1 MTHKIL
7 LYFCSFAISIQ
18 ALAKPG
24 IALLLI
30 ALSVPLTAPMAA
42 DVTDVDSQP
51 YLFAEAEEAKP
62 GATSDVDGQSEF
74 DEADRSTEF
83 TESDPDALEPGSGD
97 EADVAPSADAD
108 TENASSTPAAGIEE
122 VIVISRQQENTDRLV
137 SQYLDA
143 EEIFRIPG
151 LRDDAIGSINTFAG
165 VASLQGNFNG
175 PPSQGFYFRGSNQND
190 NHLEID
196 GLSVE
201 YVYHLGGPFSFSV
214 INGRLIERLKFY
226 PSNPGI
232 EYPNVNGGV
241 IEVGL
246 KQPPLEGFN
255 QNYDIG
261 TLSTGAMIEGGF
273 GNGKDGYWLAFRRSY
288 IDFFLNA
295 SGLGDSDGDGETSIV
310 RFPEFNDIQGRWYRE
325 LDAGFMDLTIISSQ
339 DRIVIRFG
347 SEDAEDDPLFQ
358 GDLGNRRSFIVAGW
372 RLQYEPSNDHLLRTQ
387 INYRF
392 PRSRFI
398 IGTQGA
404 NDINPGA
411 SFGTENISRII
422 DLSLDHSWQ
431 PKSQFNLRYGFD
443 FSGEHTDTTG
453 YIFRA
458 PSPDT
463 GVPSSGIS
471 TLDASSTNE
480 EVFNYSQEYF
490 VNLSYRPAESVA
502 MEVAGRTYSSQR
514 TTTLP
519 AGLEIKSSLNGFSP
533 RFHLLLKVSDA
544 VSFYYRWGDFI
555 QLPQDSELGA
565 GNGNPQTLDL
575 IKSRS
580 NLLGLRYSALGRQL
594 VHDLSIELWHKDLR
608 GLIIPDDAS
617 CSNCLSNK
625 GAGLAYGVDVEWTFS
640 GGRDHY
646 FRLAYSW
653 TTTSRRNSAGAAP
666 YPYTADQPHTFK
678 LLYSGPIRQDHTR
691 LRWGFFM
698 TLNTGQPYTPVVGR
712 QVADAGDG
720 QLFFQPQ
727 YGPINSKTVPAY
739 LQFNIDL
746 SYISESGITEYK
758 FSLLSVHDLFYRNVT
773 EISYDGDYENL
784 NGPAE
789 AGSDFV
795 IPSFVIIF
803 RI

>member
-1 MTHKIL
+1 MSLIHT
-7 LYFCSFAISIQ
+7 YFYSFASSTRS
-18 ALAKPG
+18 LAKSS
-24 IALLLI
+24 I
-30 ALSVPLTAPMAA
+30 ALSLALFLPLTSTMAA
-42 DVTDVDSQP
+42 DTSRQP
-51 YLFAEAEEAKP
+51 YLFAEAETGMSGE
-62 GATSDVDGQSEF
+62 TDGQSEF
-74 DEADRSTEF
+74 DEADSSSEF
-83 TESDPDALEPGSGD
+83 TDSDSDDLESTADDVSDASSSSD
-97 EADVAPSADAD
+97 ADAD
-108 TENASSTPAAGIEE
+108 SVSSTPAAGIEE

-175 PPSQGFYFRGSNQND
+175 PPSQGFYFRGSNQGD

-196 GLSVE
+196 GLSVD

-261 TLSTGAMIEGGF
+261 TLSTGVMIEGGF
-273 GNGKDGYWLAFRRSY
+273 GNGKDGYWLAVRRSY

-295 SGLGDSDGDGETSIV
+295 AGLGDSSDSSKTSIV

-325 LDAGFMDLTIISSQ
+325 LDAGFMDFTVISSH

-347 SEDAEDDPLFQ
+347 SDDATGDPKFQ

-372 RLQYEPSNDHLLRTQ
+372 RLQYEPGEDHLLRTQ

-398 IGTQGA
+398 IGRQGA
-404 NDINPGA
+404 DDINPGA
-411 SFGTENISRII
+411 SFGNENISRIV
-422 DLSLDHSWQ
+422 DLSLDHAWQ
-431 PKSQFNLRYGFD
+431 PRSQFNLRYGFD
-443 FSGEHTDTTG
+443 FSAENTDVTG

-463 GVPSSGIS
+463 GVPSAGIS
-471 TLDASSTNE
+471 TNVAATIDE
-480 EVFNYSQEYF
+480 KVFNYSQEFF
-490 VNLSYRPAESVA
+490 VNLSYRPVDSLAV
-502 MEVAGRTYSSQR
+502 EVAGRTYHSQR
-514 TTTLP
+514 TTTP
-519 AGLEIKSSLNGFSP
+519 PNGLDVKTFLSGFSP
-533 RFHLLLKVSDA
+533 RFHLLYKLSDDVSL
-544 VSFYYRWGDFI
+544 YYRWGDFI
-555 QLPQDSELGA
+555 QLPQDSELNA
-565 GNGNPQTLDL
+565 GTGNPQDLDL

-580 NLLGLRYSALGRQL
+580 NLLGLRYSTYGRQL

-608 GLIIPDDAS
+608 GLIIPDDAD
-617 CSNCLSNK
+617 CTQCLSNK
-625 GAGLAYGVDVEWTFS
+625 GAGLANGVDVEWTFS

-653 TTTSRRNSAGAAP
+653 TATSRRNGPGEAP

-678 LLYSGPIRQDHTR
+678 LLYSGPIKKSHTR

-712 QVADAGDG
+712 QVADVGG
-720 QLFFQPQ
+720 GELFFQPTF
-727 YGPINSKTVPAY
+727 GPINSKTVPAY
-739 LQFNIDL
+739 LQLNLDL

-773 EISYDGDYENL
+773 EVSYDDDYDNL
-784 NGPAE
+784 NAPIE
-789 AGSDFV
+789 AGGDFV